1 MITGSSW
8 KHSALPSCNST
19 ASLPVCYM
27 ALTACSRRG
36 SRGGRPSSRSRVGG
50 QGGRGNLYMGGARN
64 SFCVVLLADHGGLAT
79 QGPRHRRLARLEC
92 INHVHLQ
99 RTGERTGG
107 RGQRKKRKRRKTETK
122 GPKGEVR
129 ADTFVIWKK
138 KWEHPLIPQIKS
150 SVSTEWVWQE
160 KGWHRKIKRKVLC
173 GEHFIQA
180 KVNAVKMSVKRK
192 GAQRKL
198 ALWSTDESELYVGQ
212 LFISLCATNHAWQI

>member
-99 RTGERTGG
+99 RTGRGRGGGG
-107 RGQRKKRKRRKTETK
+107 RGRKGNGERQRPRGQKERLEQRHLLFERKKEN
-122 GPKGEVR
+122 
-129 ADTFVIWKK
+129 
-138 KWEHPLIPQIKS
+138 IPS
-150 SVSTEWVWQE
+150 SH
-160 KGWHRKIKRKVLC
+160 K
-173 GEHFIQA
+173 
-180 KVNAVKMSVKRK
+180 
-192 GAQRKL
+192 
-198 ALWSTDESELYVGQ
+198 
-212 LFISLCATNHAWQI
+212 